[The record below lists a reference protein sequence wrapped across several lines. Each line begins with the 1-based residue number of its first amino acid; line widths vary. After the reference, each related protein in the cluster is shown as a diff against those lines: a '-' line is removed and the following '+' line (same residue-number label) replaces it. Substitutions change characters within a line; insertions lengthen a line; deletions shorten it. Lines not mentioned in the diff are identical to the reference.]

1 MEVHAQHRAVVN
13 EASADAAAPAAV
25 RSVSSST
32 EPAANDR
39 LKGILSMLVA
49 VGVFACMDALL
60 KFLTEHYPT
69 MQVSAMRGAASL
81 PFILVPLLF
90 TGRFSELKPVR
101 WKLHVMRGL
110 LAVLILG
117 LFVYALRV
125 LSLADAYAIFLSA
138 PLIVTALSVPI
149 LGERV
154 GWHRW
159 VAILVGLCGVLV
171 MLRPSGTEL
180 LSLGALAAFVSAV
193 AYSINAVTVRVLTRT
208 DSNTSVVFWSMA
220 IMTTV
225 SALLAISSWQAIRP
239 EHVIWI
245 IATGV
250 VGAVA
255 LHMLTQAFRSAPVSV
270 VAPFEYI
277 ALLYGVGIDWLIWD
291 TLPKSRFYIG
301 ASIVLLSGL
310 YVIWRESRPQLKE
323 VRPSPSQ

>member
-1 MEVHAQHRAVVN
+1 MEVDAQHRAVVN
-13 EASADAAAPAAV
+13 EASADATAPASD
-25 RSVSSST
+25 RSVPSST
-32 EPAANDR
+32 DPAAKTR
-39 LKGILSMLVA
+39 MRGILSMLLA
-49 VGVFACMDALL
+49 VGAFSCMDALL

-69 MQVSAMRGAASL
+69 MQVSAMRGVASL

-90 TGRFSELKPVR
+90 TGRFAELKPVR

-110 LAVLILG
+110 LAVLLLG
-117 LFVYALRV
+117 TFVYSIRV

-138 PLIVTALSVPI
+138 PLIITALSVPV

-159 VAILVGLCGVLV
+159 LAIIIGLCGVMV
-171 MLRPSGTEL
+171 MLRPSGEAL
-180 LSLGALAAFVSAV
+180 LSVGAIAAFISAV
-193 AYSINAVTVRVLTRT
+193 AYAINAVAVRVLTRT
-208 DSNTSVVFWSMA
+208 DSNTAVVFWSMA

-225 SALLAISSWQAIRP
+225 SALLALSSWQPVRP
-239 EHVIWI
+239 EHFIYIV
-245 IATGV
+245 ATGI

-270 VAPFEYI
+270 IAPFEYT
-277 ALLYGVGIDWLIWD
+277 ALLWGVGIDWLIWD

-310 YVIWRESRPQLKE
+310 YVIWRESRPQFKE
-323 VRPSPSQ
+323 PSPSQ